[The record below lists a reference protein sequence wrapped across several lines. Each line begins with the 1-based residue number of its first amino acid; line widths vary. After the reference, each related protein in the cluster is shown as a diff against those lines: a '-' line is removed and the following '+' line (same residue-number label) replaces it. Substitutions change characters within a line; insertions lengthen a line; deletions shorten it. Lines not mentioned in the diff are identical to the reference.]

1 MSTRTKQLIA
11 ISFAKTVGDVKFEG
25 LLNTLHHSLAV
36 VQANK
41 PGDTMRDVD
50 AEALV
55 DRLAEVK
62 TGKKKL
68 PDNDRYVGRVTSR
81 NAGSHASGN

>member
-11 ISFAKTVGDVKFEG
+11 ISFAKTVGDVKLEG

-55 DRLAEVK
+55 DKLAEVK
-62 TGKKKL
+62 TGKKKKNCL
-68 PDNDRYVGRVTSR
+68 KMTDM
-81 NAGSHASGN
+81 

>member
-25 LLNTLHHSLAV
+25 LLNTLHYNLAV
-36 VQANK
+36 VQAK
-41 PGDTMRDVD
+41 KRGDTMRDVE

-62 TGKKKL
+62 TEKKL
-68 PDNDRYVGRVTSR
+68 PHNDRYVGRVTSG